1 MAADRPRWLLIA
13 FIALSQFASAFMHAI
28 VGVPLP
34 TMAREFGA
42 SGLELSLLDT
52 VFLGAAAAL
61 LMPIGRFADV
71 TDKNSLFKWGLVA
84 LGIATFAIGLQP
96 TMPLVI
102 VCRFLQAVA
111 AAFLIATS
119 MAIVADIAPRDQLG
133 RMVGLAIGAT
143 YMGLASGPYFAGLV
157 TTHLGWRWVFFLAA
171 IPPLAAYAL
180 SRITLPSRWQAPSAQ
195 VNLVNSALLVV
206 AIATL
211 IAGSATLGRGP
222 LGYILLAASVIAGAV
237 YLAAEKRSS
246 NPLLNLR
253 ALGANRRLSQAL
265 LVQFLIYCGTVG
277 TTFLLS
283 IYLQVIQGHTPEGAG
298 QILIVGPV
306 VMAVFAPFGGRLA
319 DRFPPHL
326 ITFMG
331 GTFILCQT
339 VLAAFLDAG
348 SGLVHVL
355 AVMVFQGLGFAFFSA
370 PNISNIMTSVVPAER
385 GMASALSAEMRS
397 LGMMVSMAIVTV
409 LISVRLGTAAVSSV
423 PDRFLSV
430 MTLVFIAFSVLTAL
444 GVIASLKKPPSAAA

>member
-1 MAADRPRWLLIA
+1 MAEERRRWLLIA

-34 TMAREFGA
+34 TMSREFGA

-52 VFLGAAAAL
+52 VFLGTAAAL
-61 LMPIGRFADV
+61 LMPIGRFADA

-84 LGIATFAIGLQP
+84 LGVTTIAIGLQP
-96 TMPLVI
+96 SMPMVI

-111 AAFLIATS
+111 AAFLVATS
-119 MAIVADIAPRDQLG
+119 MAIVADIAPRGQLG
-133 RMVGLAIGAT
+133 RLIGLAIGAT
-143 YMGLASGPYFAGLV
+143 YAGLASGPYFAGLV

-171 IPPLAAYAL
+171 IPPFAAWAL
-180 SRITLPSRWQAPSAQ
+180 SRVTLPSRWRKPIAR
-195 VNLVNSALLVV
+195 VNLVNSALLVA
-206 AIATL
+206 AIGTL

-222 LGYILLAASVIAGAV
+222 VGWILLALAAVVGAV
-237 YLAAEKRSS
+237 YFAAEKRSA
-246 NPLLNLR
+246 NPLLNF
-253 ALGANRRLSQAL
+253 GAIGDNRRLTQAL
-265 LVQFLIYCGTVG
+265 LVQFLVYCGTVG

-283 IYLQVIQGHTPEGAG
+283 IYLQVIQGHSPQGAG
-298 QILIVGPV
+298 EILIVGPV
-306 VMAVFAPFGGRLA
+306 VMAVFAPLGGRLA

-348 SGLVHVL
+348 SGLAHIL

-370 PNISNIMTSVVPAER
+370 PNISNIMTSVGPAER

-409 LISVRLGTAAVSSV
+409 LISVRLGTAAISSV
-423 PDRFLSV
+423 PERYLSV
-430 MTLVFIAFSVLTAL
+430 MTLVFISFSVLTAL
-444 GVIASLKKPPSAAA
+444 GVLASLRKPPPAPA